1 MNFSN
6 WKQEMI
12 MNSLIA
18 RFKWR
23 PTLPTI
29 IAGAIVLAGFL
40 LMEISGWFLILTGL
54 GTFGPGILRELGLLN
69 DQDEF
74 QRRAAH
80 RAGYHAFLVTGILAF
95 IFVAGF
101 RAQSQGASNIPEE
114 SVTTILAL
122 LWFVWFISSLL
133 DYWGPQKTASRT
145 LIAFGIVW
153 WVFSIADSLD
163 SLMGFIMASLVT
175 VPFFL
180 MAYLSKKWPVL
191 SGILL
196 IGFAGFF
203 FYLFHL
209 YEIFGPDPMAKGR
222 PVVMILFMGPLL
234 ASGVALLRM
243 AKQSEDEDELERDIS
258 EAGVK

>member
-12 MNSLIA
+12 MHSLIA
-18 RFKWR
+18 RFKWH

-29 IAGAIVLAGFL
+29 IAGVVVVAGFV
-40 LMEISGWFLILTGL
+40 LMEVSGWFLILAGI

-74 QRRAAH
+74 QRQAAH
-80 RAGYHAFLVTGILAF
+80 RAGYHAFLVTGLLAF

-133 DYWGPQKTASRT
+133 DYWGPQKTASRI
-145 LIAFGIVW
+145 LIAFGIAW
-153 WVFSIADSLD
+153 WVFSIADSLN
-163 SLMGFIMASLVT
+163 SVISFVMASLVA

-180 MAYLSKKWPVL
+180 MAYLSKKWPML

-196 IGFAGFF
+196 IGFAAFF
-203 FYLFHL
+203 FYFFHL
-209 YEIFGPDPMAKGR
+209 YEILGPDPMAKGR
-222 PVVMILFMGPLL
+222 PVVIILFVGPLL